1 MSSYANANRVLERR
15 SVVFARNAAGDSAKA
30 EGGTRRVAVN
40 VAEESDGSLAVLTL
54 DDFGGRSD
62 ALGG

>member
-1 MSSYANANRVLERR
+1 MSYYMNMVRALERR
-15 SVVFARNAAGDSAKA
+15 SLGRTGKPADDAAKA
-30 EGGTRRVAVN
+30 GAGTKGVA
-40 VAEESDGSLAVLTL
+40 ARSSDDDETPSAVLTL